1 MSEAEQTTPPRFR
14 DVVRAD
20 LLANTGQRE
29 LRRGLSA
36 FLFVPGFAAIF
47 LHRFARRFVRTRL
60 DKLGVLIWA
69 WNTNRCGCHFHLD
82 SEIAPGLCLP
92 HPVAVVIG
100 TGVRV
105 GPNVT
110 IYQSV
115 TIGKLA
121 KSEEYPVIGRDV
133 VIYPGAII
141 IGAIN
146 VGDRAVIGAGSIV
159 IRDVPAGAVVAGN
172 PARILR
178 VGTGPIDAASVEPP
192 PG

>member
-1 MSEAEQTTPPRFR
+1 MKETSPMPPRFW
-14 DVVRAD
+14 DVARAD
-20 LLANTGQRE
+20 LFANTGQTS
-29 LRRGLSA
+29 LKQAFGA
-36 FLFVPGFAAIF
+36 FLFKPGFAAIF
-47 LHRFARRFVRTRL
+47 LHRFARQFVRTWL
-60 DKLGVLIWA
+60 DKFGVLIWA
-69 WNTNRCGCHFHLD
+69 WNTNRSGCHFHLD

-92 HPVAVVIG
+92 HPVAIVIG

-105 GPNVT
+105 GPNAT

-121 KSEEYPVIGRDV
+121 TSEEYPVIGRDV

-159 IRDVPAGAVVAGN
+159 IKDVPADAVVAGN

-178 VGTGPIDAASVEPP
+178 SGAKSIDAASTEPP
-192 PG
+192 NK